1 MVKPDSTTAST
12 VVTSMDKTILTTP
25 RLWLRVMAPCDN
37 EAVRGYF
44 YRAWTFGEDWLPIPP
59 ADFFTLQGQ
68 RRQLAAE
75 ETMRATGRN
84 VRLFLVQQDDPFE
97 RICGDIWIDCI
108 DRLVYH
114 TALIECRMEER
125 SSRKGLMSEALAS
138 VIDYA
143 GQVLG
148 LHRLEALIA
157 PQHIAARRLVER
169 CGFAPLPNVT
179 CWRQIGQGWVEHQV
193 YTMTLA
199 SSLLECDHDR

>member
-1 MVKPDSTTAST
+1 
-12 VVTSMDKTILTTP
+12 MDKTILTTP

-68 RRQLAAE
+68 RRRLAAE

-84 VRLFLVQQDDPFE
+84 LRLFLVRRDDPFE

-125 SSRKGLMSEALAS
+125 SSRKGLMSEALAC
-138 VIDYA
+138 VIAYA
-143 GQVLG
+143 GQTLG

-157 PQHIAARRLVER
+157 PQHHPARRLVER
-169 CGFAPLPNVT
+169 CGFTPLSGVT

-193 YTMTLA
+193 YTITLT
-199 SSLLECDHDR
+199 SSLLDHGHHR